1 MTTLTQ
7 ERLKEVLSYDEAA
20 GVFVWLVDK
29 SMNAKKGM
37 VAGCAARPDGS
48 RTLCIDNVTYPE
60 SKLAI
65 LYCHGTMPS
74 SPVFHSD
81 KDAGNSAIANLSL
94 TAPPPRKAKPRN
106 KLTQPQLLELL
117 TYCPDTGIWT
127 WNEDRGNS
135 IPEGSRAGSIDDK
148 GNRRIRC
155 HNVLYCASRL
165 AYLYMTGKFPSGR
178 VFREDGDPSNDRYD
192 NLTTINPRKVS
203 KKVPKDQQDQLD
215 AAGWKEICK
224 GAEPPPPLITEVE
237 GGVVNRT
244 AQWVWFEAT
253 KPDDCLMPPNEE
265 VERTN
270 VAKEATFDSIFK
282 KIREVLG

>member
-1 MTTLTQ
+1 MTNSNGMTQ
-7 ERLKEVLSYDEAA
+7 ERLKEVLEYNRDT
-20 GVFVWLVDK
+20 GIFIWKVDK

-48 RTLCIDNVTYPE
+48 RTLMIDNVTYPE

-165 AYLYMTGKFPSGR
+165 AYLYINGSYPNGYVYR
-178 VFREDGDPSNDRYD
+178 LDGDNSNDSWA
-192 NLTTINPRKVS
+192 NLTTVNPMPFGKPRKVS

-215 AAGWKEICK
+215 AAAWKELCR

-237 GGVVNRT
+237 GGVVNRS
-244 AQWVWFEAT
+244 AQSRCW
-253 KPDDCLMPPNEE
+253 LMIQAVHHLP
-265 VERTN
+265 
-270 VAKEATFDSIFK
+270 
-282 KIREVLG
+282 